1 MFDILKKKIA
11 SLVSGVSKNITKEV
25 TKKVVEKTV
34 SEKDVNPIIED
45 MELSLLEADVAF
57 EVSEKIK
64 EGLRKD
70 LVGSSVRRGKVK
82 QRVENSLKTSLEEI
96 LDVPKA
102 DLNEIIKKNKPC
114 LLLFLGFNGSGKT
127 TSLAKIG
134 NHLKKKGFT
143 CVFAA
148 ADTFRAAS
156 IEQLQEH
163 ADKLK
168 IKTVKHKYGADAAAV
183 VYDAMEHA
191 KAKGIDVVLAD
202 TAGRSH
208 TDINLLEELKKI
220 CKVNKPNL
228 KILVLDSLTGN
239 DILAQCEFFDKTI
252 NVDALIFTKMD
263 VNPKGGNLLSAA
275 YSLKKPII
283 FLGNG
288 QKYDDLEKYDP
299 QRILERIIG

>member
-1 MFDILKKKIA
+1 MFDILKKKIT
-11 SLVSGVSKNITKEV
+11 SLVSGISKNITKEV
-25 TKKVVEKTV
+25 TKKIVEKTV

-64 EGLRKD
+64 ESLRKN
-70 LVGSSVRRGKVK
+70 LIGSNVRRGKVK
-82 QRVENSLKTSLEEI
+82 QRIENSLKTSLEEI
-96 LDVPKA
+96 LDVPKTNL
-102 DLNEIIKKNKPC
+102 DELIKKNKPC

-168 IKTVKHKYGADAAAV
+168 IKTVKHNYGADAAAV
-183 VYDAMEHA
+183 VYDAVEHA

-208 TDINLLEELKKI
+208 ANRNLMEELTKI
-220 CKVNKPNL
+220 CKVNKPHL
-228 KILVLDSLTGN
+228 KILVIDSLVGN
-239 DILAQCEFFDKTI
+239 DAVPQARMFDEAVG
-252 NVDALIFTKMD
+252 VDAVVFTKVD
-263 VNPKGGNLLSAA
+263 VNEKGGSIISVAHT
-275 YSLKKPII
+275 LKKPIL
-283 FLGNG
+283 FLGMG
-288 QKYDDLEKYDP
+288 QEYKDLMEFESET
-299 QRILERIIG
+299 ILANIL